1 MAPGGSFPLHFLPT
15 RSRDNKSHVSQ
26 VQFVLAT
33 EKRSRLILLNSTRSQ
48 QALWARLD
56 ALDKKRQNIEGLI
69 LNSMKSIESHSTNL
83 SGELATVFEGR
94 IEELDD
100 SGFQDE

>member
-1 MAPGGSFPLHFLPT
+1 M
-15 RSRDNKSHVSQ
+15 VS
-26 VQFVLAT
+26 VGRWK
-33 EKRSRLILLNSTRSQ
+33 EIKLILSCSIKSQ
-48 QALWARLD
+48 QTLWTRLD

-69 LNSMKSIESHSTNL
+69 LNSMKSIELHSTNL

-100 SGFQDE
+100 SGSQDE